1 MIHVAIFVNL
11 FFFSMDRAYRFK
23 VPTEPKVKVK
33 PKAKERHMCTC
44 LMHGASRVGK
54 LASYRP
60 SQTQTHATQAQ
71 AQQVDRPTG
80 RTLSLLISWS
90 LPNSSPPH
98 MRNFT
103 VLNKYLEISKFL
115 RYLTLRGT
123 KFYTIKYGTFVYILK
138 NSKIILLLFN
148 SSSSCFFFLLRRL
161 DRLQWQIV
169 EIKVVVL
176 GRLGGGLGHLH
187 GKLLGI
193 PSCCCDWHGWWVQL
207 LGSVTPTML
216 AAVMG
221 LLIVVYTCTST
232 CS

>member
-11 FFFSMDRAYRFK
+11 FFFSMDRAYRLK

-115 RYLTLRGT
+115 RY
-123 KFYTIKYGTFVYILK
+123 FA
-138 NSKIILLLFN
+138 
-148 SSSSCFFFLLRRL
+148 SSSSCAAWIASSDRSLRS
-161 DRLQWQIV
+161 
-169 EIKVVVL
+169 KSSF
-176 GRLGGGLGHLH
+176 LGGLEVAEATSMA
-187 GKLLGI
+187 
-193 PSCCCDWHGWWVQL
+193 SCL
-207 LGSVTPTML
+207 ASLL
-216 AAVMG
+216 AAVIG
-221 LLIVVYTCTST
+221 TGGGYSC
-232 CS
+232 

>member
-11 FFFSMDRAYRFK
+11 FFFSMDRAYRLK

-123 KFYTIKYGTFVYILK
+123 KFYTIKYGTFVYILRIVK
-138 NSKIILLLFN
+138 LFFSSSTAVAVA
-148 SSSSCFFFLLRRL
+148 SSSSCAAWITSSDRSLRS
-161 DRLQWQIV
+161 
-169 EIKVVVL
+169 KSSF
-176 GRLGGGLGHLH
+176 LGGLEVASA
-187 GKLLGI
+187 I
-193 PSCCCDWHGWWVQL
+193 SMASCL
-207 LGSVTPTML
+207 ASLL
-216 AAVMG
+216 AAVIG
-221 LLIVVYTCTST
+221 TGGGYSC
-232 CS
+232 